1 MFCCEQW
8 SFDDGSH
15 NDYDIL
21 HVADM
26 RDLLLLR
33 FGADEAAEEGD
44 ELSVASPNWDLT
56 RRLVEPRI
64 LCIILVIWI
73 PK

>member
-1 MFCCEQW
+1 
-8 SFDDGSH
+8 
-15 NDYDIL
+15 
-21 HVADM
+21 M

-44 ELSVASPNWDLT
+44 KLAVASPNRDLT

-64 LCIILVIWI
+64 L
-73 PK
+73 